1 MTDFL
6 STHWL
11 DIVTTILGLIY
22 LVLEY
27 RASIALWVVGIVMPA
42 MDIYLYW
49 SHGLYGDAGM
59 AVYYTLAAI
68 YGYAVWKFG
77 AKWKAMIKRK
87 GSDKKEGASAV
98 SSDKIEAANA
108 VSSDKKEGAS
118 AVSSDKIE
126 AANAVSSDKIGAAS
140 AVSSSS
146 EDLPITFFPRRL
158 ILRTL
163 VFFFLAWAAT
173 YYVLVAYTNSTVPL
187 LDAFTN
193 ALSFVGLWAL
203 ARKYVEQWLFWIA
216 VDVVCCY
223 LYVVKGIPFK
233 AGLYGLYVVIA
244 VMGYWKWKGLA
255 RKAQV

>member
-1 MTDFL
+1 MEEFFL
-6 STHWL
+6 NHWL

-77 AKWKAMIKRK
+77 AKWKRMLKRK
-87 GSDKKEGASAV
+87 ASGAAGSDKALEADG
-98 SSDKIEAANA
+98 SDKA
-108 VSSDKKEGAS
+108 VDVAGSDK
-118 AVSSDKIE
+118 AVD
-126 AANAVSSDKIGAAS
+126 AAGG
-140 AVSSSS
+140 SS
-146 EDLPITFFPRRL
+146 EELPITFFPRRL

-163 VFFFLAWAAT
+163 GFFLLAWAAT
-173 YYVLVAYTNSTVPL
+173 YYVLVTYTNSTVPL

-203 ARKYVEQWLFWIA
+203 ARKYVEQWAFWIV
-216 VDVVCCY
+216 VDAVCCY
-223 LYVVKGIPFK
+223 LYLVKGIPFK

-244 VMGYWKWKGLA
+244 VMGYRKWKAMAL
-255 RKAQV
+255 KKDSF

>member
-1 MTDFL
+1 MEEYL
-6 STHWL
+6 LNHWL

-77 AKWKAMIKRK
+77 AKWKRILKRK
-87 GSDKKEGASAV
+87 ASGAAGSDKAV
-98 SSDKIEAANA
+98 DAA
-108 VSSDKKEGAS
+108 G
-118 AVSSDKIE
+118 
-126 AANAVSSDKIGAAS
+126 G
-140 AVSSSS
+140 SS
-146 EDLPITFFPRRL
+146 EELPITFFPRRL

-163 VFFFLAWAAT
+163 GFFLLAWAAT

-244 VMGYWKWKGLA
+244 VMGYRKWKGLA
-255 RKAQV
+255 KKA

>member
-98 SSDKIEAANA
+98 SS
-108 VSSDKKEGAS
+108 
-118 AVSSDKIE
+118 
-126 AANAVSSDKIGAAS
+126 
-140 AVSSSS
+140 SS

-163 VFFFLAWAAT
+163 GFFVLAWAAT

>member
-1 MTDFL
+1 MEEFFL
-6 STHWL
+6 NHWL

-77 AKWKAMIKRK
+77 AKWKRMLKRK
-87 GSDKKEGASAV
+87 ASGAAGSDKALEADGSDNAV
-98 SSDKIEAANA
+98 DVAGSDKAVDAA
-108 VSSDKKEGAS
+108 G
-118 AVSSDKIE
+118 
-126 AANAVSSDKIGAAS
+126 G
-140 AVSSSS
+140 SS
-146 EDLPITFFPRRL
+146 EELPITFFPRRL

-163 VFFFLAWAAT
+163 GFFLLAWAAT

-244 VMGYWKWKGLA
+244 VMGYRKWNGLA
-255 RKAQV
+255 KKA

>member
-1 MTDFL
+1 
-6 STHWL
+6 
-11 DIVTTILGLIY
+11 
-22 LVLEY
+22 
-27 RASIALWVVGIVMPA
+27 

-77 AKWKAMIKRK
+77 AKWKRMLKRK
-87 GSDKKEGASAV
+87 ASEAAGSDKALDADG
-98 SSDKIEAANA
+98 SDKA
-108 VSSDKKEGAS
+108 VDVAGSDK
-118 AVSSDKIE
+118 AVYAAGSDKAVD
-126 AANAVSSDKIGAAS
+126 AAGG
-140 AVSSSS
+140 SS
-146 EDLPITFFPRRL
+146 EELPITFFPRRL

-163 VFFFLAWAAT
+163 GFFLLAWAAT

-244 VMGYWKWKGLA
+244 VMGCIKWKGLA
-255 RKAQV
+255 KKA

>member
-1 MTDFL
+1 MEEFFL
-6 STHWL
+6 NHWL

-77 AKWKAMIKRK
+77 AKWKRMLKRK
-87 GSDKKEGASAV
+87 ASGAAGSDKALDTDG
-98 SSDKIEAANA
+98 SDKA
-108 VSSDKKEGAS
+108 VDVAGSDK
-118 AVSSDKIE
+118 AVD
-126 AANAVSSDKIGAAS
+126 AVGG
-140 AVSSSS
+140 SS
-146 EDLPITFFPRRL
+146 EELPITFFPRRL

-163 VFFFLAWAAT
+163 GFFLLAWAAT

-244 VMGYWKWKGLA
+244 VLGYIKWKGLA
-255 RKAQV
+255 KKA

>member
-1 MTDFL
+1 MTEFL

-77 AKWKAMIKRK
+77 AKWKRMLKRK
-87 GSDKKEGASAV
+87 ASGVAGSDKAV
-98 SSDKIEAANA
+98 DAAGG
-108 VSSDKKEGAS
+108 SPE
-118 AVSSDKIE
+118 E
-126 AANAVSSDKIGAAS
+126 
-140 AVSSSS
+140 
-146 EDLPITFFPRRL
+146 LPITFFPRRL

-163 VFFFLAWAAT
+163 GFFLLAWAAT

-244 VMGYWKWKGLA
+244 VMGYIKWKGLA
-255 RKAQV
+255 KKA

>member
-98 SSDKIEAANA
+98 SSDKIEAASA
-108 VSSDKKEGAS
+108 VSSDKIETAS

-126 AANAVSSDKIGAAS
+126 AAN

-163 VFFFLAWAAT
+163 GFFFLAWAAT

-255 RKAQV
+255 KKAQV

>member
-1 MTDFL
+1 MTEFL

-77 AKWKAMIKRK
+77 AKWKRMLKRK
-87 GSDKKEGASAV
+87 ASEAAGSDKALDTDG
-98 SSDKIEAANA
+98 SDKAVDAAG
-108 VSSDKKEGAS
+108 SDK
-118 AVSSDKIE
+118 AVD
-126 AANAVSSDKIGAAS
+126 AAGG
-140 AVSSSS
+140 SS
-146 EDLPITFFPRRL
+146 EELPITFFPRRL

-163 VFFFLAWAAT
+163 GFFLLAWAAT

-244 VMGYWKWKGLA
+244 VMGYRKWKGLA
-255 RKAQV
+255 KKA

>member
-1 MTDFL
+1 MTEFL

-77 AKWKAMIKRK
+77 AKWKRMLKRK
-87 GSDKKEGASAV
+87 ASGVAGSDKALDTDG
-98 SSDKIEAANA
+98 SDKAVDAA
-108 VSSDKKEGAS
+108 G
-118 AVSSDKIE
+118 
-126 AANAVSSDKIGAAS
+126 G
-140 AVSSSS
+140 SS
-146 EDLPITFFPRRL
+146 EELPIKFFPRRL

-163 VFFFLAWAAT
+163 GFFLLAWAAT

-244 VMGYWKWKGLA
+244 VMGYRKWKGLA
-255 RKAQV
+255 KKA

>member
-1 MTDFL
+1 MEEYL
-6 STHWL
+6 LNHWL

-77 AKWKAMIKRK
+77 AKWKRMLMKRK
-87 GSDKKEGASAV
+87 DSGAAGSDSTVGVLCSDGAVDADGS
-98 SSDKIEAANA
+98 ANA
-108 VSSDKKEGAS
+108 VYTADSDNTV
-118 AVSSDKIE
+118 AV
-126 AANAVSSDKIGAAS
+126 AGG
-140 AVSSSS
+140 SS
-146 EDLPITFFPRRL
+146 EELPITFFPRRL
-158 ILRTL
+158 ALRTL
-163 VFFFLAWAAT
+163 GFFLLVWAAT
-173 YYVLVAYTNSTVPL
+173 YYVLVTYTNSTVPL

-203 ARKYVEQWLFWIA
+203 ARKYVEQWLFWIV
-216 VDVVCCY
+216 VDMVCCY
-223 LYVVKGIPFK
+223 LYIVKGIPFK

-244 VMGYWKWKGLA
+244 VMGYRKWKGLA
-255 RKAQV
+255 KKA

>member
-1 MTDFL
+1 MQEFFL
-6 STHWL
+6 NHWL
-11 DIVTTILGLIY
+11 DIVTTILGLVY

-77 AKWKAMIKRK
+77 AKWKRMLKRSNAD
-87 GSDKKEGASAV
+87 GSDISEASSAEG
-98 SSDKIEAANA
+98 
-108 VSSDKKEGAS
+108 G
-118 AVSSDKIE
+118 
-126 AANAVSSDKIGAAS
+126 
-140 AVSSSS
+140 SS

-158 ILRTL
+158 VLRTL
-163 VFFFLAWAAT
+163 GFFLLAWAAT

-244 VMGYWKWKGLA
+244 VLGYMKWKGLA
-255 RKAQV
+255 KKA

>member
-87 GSDKKEGASAV
+87 GPDKIEAASAV
-98 SSDKIEAANA
+98 SSDKIEAA
-108 VSSDKKEGAS
+108 S
-118 AVSSDKIE
+118 AVSSDTTE
-126 AANAVSSDKIGAAS
+126 DAS
-140 AVSSSS
+140 AVSGSSD
-146 EDLPITFFPRRL
+146 ELPITFFPRRL

-163 VFFFLAWAAT
+163 GFFFLAWAAT

-255 RKAQV
+255 KKAQV

>member
-98 SSDKIEAANA
+98 SS
-108 VSSDKKEGAS
+108 
-118 AVSSDKIE
+118 
-126 AANAVSSDKIGAAS
+126 
-140 AVSSSS
+140 SS

-163 VFFFLAWAAT
+163 GFFVLAWAAT

-255 RKAQV
+255 KKAQV

>member
-1 MTDFL
+1 MIKMTDFL

-98 SSDKIEAANA
+98 SSDKIEAA
-108 VSSDKKEGAS
+108 
-118 AVSSDKIE
+118 
-126 AANAVSSDKIGAAS
+126 S

-163 VFFFLAWAAT
+163 GFFLLAWAAT